1 MGILVGDGTRHGT
14 RECDRRASQKVQI
27 TAFIYLADLNEGN
40 LDVMAGDNTSIFPPT
55 GKGDGERWKWTQ
67 RGRHWNRDDRSVS
80 LVNDVGRKSFIASD
94 VWDHCDKSK
103 CLLDN
108 KQISVD
114 EGYNMRNNCL
124 KTCGVFLDDLAY
136 QPGRSRNEVFGY

>member
-14 RECDRRASQKVQI
+14 RECDHRASQKVQI

-103 CLLDN
+103 CLFWT
-108 KQISVD
+108 ISKFRLTRVT
-114 EGYNMRNNCL
+114 
-124 KTCGVFLDDLAY
+124 TCATIA
-136 QPGRSRNEVFGY
+136 